1 MLFQSFLK
9 SVPVKGAEK
18 LVGVQ
23 RQDDIVCGMADTE
36 VSGSGKIINPC
47 KLVDMIRELSCG
59 FQGVI
64 F

>member
-36 VSGSGKIINPC
+36 VSGGGKIINPC
-47 KLVDMIRELSCG
+47 KLVDMNP
-59 FQGVI
+59 
-64 F
+64 